1 MPQLFL
7 LKRDVQ
13 LCTDDRDSMS
23 SRARIPLKSDIATL
37 VDSKAIILVHDR
49 AGIRPVIVLRN
60 RRPQIPLTC
69 PG

>member
-1 MPQLFL
+1 MLQPVL
-7 LKRDVQ
+7 LKHDDR
-13 LCTDDRDSMS
+13 LWTNDRDSMS
-23 SRARIPLKSDIATL
+23 SRARIPLESDIATL
-37 VDSKAIILVHDR
+37 VDSKAIVLVHDR